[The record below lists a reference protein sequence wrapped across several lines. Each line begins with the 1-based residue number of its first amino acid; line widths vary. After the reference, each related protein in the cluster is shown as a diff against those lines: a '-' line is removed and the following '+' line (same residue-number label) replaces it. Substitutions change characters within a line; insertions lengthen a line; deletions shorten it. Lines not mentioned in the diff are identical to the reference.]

1 VKKSYLTQSLC
12 LRHFFGDGIGRKKD
26 FMYAFE
32 VDELIKQQQAEE
44 RSYLE
49 FIRQT
54 SMSVGMYRLD
64 AGDVDRQKPHAQD
77 EMYYIVQGK
86 GVINVAG
93 EDRTVQSGTIVFVPA
108 RMEHFFHFITED
120 LVTLVFFAPAETSH

>member
-1 VKKSYLTQSLC
+1 M
-12 LRHFFGDGIGRKKD
+12 H
-26 FMYAFE
+26 AFNIE
-32 VDELIKQQQAEE
+32 DLIARQQAEE

-54 SMSVGMYRLD
+54 SMSVGIYRLN

-77 EMYYIVQGK
+77 EMYYIIQGQ

-93 EDRTVQSGTIVFVPA
+93 EDREVQPGCIVFVPA
-108 RMEHFFHFITED
+108 RVEHFFHFITED
-120 LVTLVFFAPAETSH
+120 LITLVFFAPAETGH

>member
-1 VKKSYLTQSLC
+1 M
-12 LRHFFGDGIGRKKD
+12 R
-26 FMYAFE
+26 AFE
-32 VDELIKQQQAEE
+32 VNDLIMQQQAEE

-54 SMSVGMYRLD
+54 SMSVGLYRLN

-86 GVINVAG
+86 GVINVDG
-93 EDRTVQSGTIVFVPA
+93 KDRSVQPGSIVFVPA
-108 RMEHFFHFITED
+108 RVEHFFHFITED
-120 LVTLVFFAPAETSH
+120 LITLVFFAPAETIH

>member
-1 VKKSYLTQSLC
+1 M
-12 LRHFFGDGIGRKKD
+12 R
-26 FMYAFE
+26 AFE
-32 VDELIKQQQAEE
+32 IDDLITRQQTEE

-54 SMSVGMYRLD
+54 SMSVGIYRLN

-77 EMYYIVQGK
+77 EMYYIVQGQ

-93 EDRTVQSGTIVFVPA
+93 EDRAVKPGSIVFVPA
-108 RMEHFFHFITED
+108 RVEHFFHFITED
-120 LVTLVFFAPAETSH
+120 LITLVFFAPTETSH